1 MKIPTLWKFF
11 LWFFS
16 VAIIFSFFDLIK
28 GASTPTMSVESV
40 SILSFAITW
49 ALDRDK
55 ELGK

>member
-1 MKIPTLWKFF
+1 MKIPTLWRFL

-16 VAIIFSFFDLIK
+16 VAIIISFFDLIK

-55 ELGK
+55 EQKK